1 MPPLLFYLLMLSLN
15 ISKKV
20 GANVTKVAKR
30 IGYDRFK
37 TNRCLP

>member
-15 ISKKV
+15 ISEKV
-20 GANVTKVAKR
+20 DADATKVAKR